1 MNRFEQA
8 IYALV
13 KDEVESQV
21 AKRTR
26 KLRDAQKTIES
37 ELMALRE
44 KYRSLKVSFEEEHRN
59 ASALEERLARADA
72 DLARA
77 NLTIRSLQDQ
87 AIADQKAEASKA

>member
-8 IYALV
+8 VYALV

-26 KLRDAQKTIES
+26 KLKDAQKTLES

-44 KYRSLKVSFEEEHRN
+44 KLRSLKATYEKTYDN
-59 ASALEERLARADA
+59 ARALEERLARADA